1 MDPSR
6 TCRSCGGAQGDHLG
20 AQVAF
25 VFAILAWVLPL
36 SFIMFFS
43 LNAMDMLRV
52 PKEVELEGLDAHEH
66 GGVAYE
72 LDRGTELD
80 RTMTPRKS
88 AAPSTPVP
96 SKELTLSLEPLE
108 EP

>member
-36 SFIMFFS
+36 SFIMFFGFI
-43 LNAMDMLRV
+43 AMD
-52 PKEVELEGLDAHEH
+52 H
-66 GGVAYE
+66 GPWT
-72 LDRGTELD
+72 DQ
-80 RTMTPRKS
+80 S
-88 AAPSTPVP
+88 PVP
-96 SKELTLSLEPLE
+96 SRSRPSDAIISKRER
-108 EP
+108 

>member
-36 SFIMFFS
+36 SFIMSFGFI
-43 LNAMDMLRV
+43 AMDHGPPVAMDTLWMDMPRV
-52 PKEVELEGLDAHEH
+52 PNKEAG
-66 GGVAYE
+66 
-72 LDRGTELD
+72 
-80 RTMTPRKS
+80 
-88 AAPSTPVP
+88 
-96 SKELTLSLEPLE
+96 LE
-108 EP
+108 EGPGKGNSPPTPGQGIPRVL